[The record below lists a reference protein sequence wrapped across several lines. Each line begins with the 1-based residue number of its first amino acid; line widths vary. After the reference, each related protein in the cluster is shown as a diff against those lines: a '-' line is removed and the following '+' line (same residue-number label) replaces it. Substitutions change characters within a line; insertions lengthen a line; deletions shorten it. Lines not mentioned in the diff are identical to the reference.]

1 MTEKVYYVSYK
12 NDPYHH
18 YRYVCGPYS
27 NGMYASCHVY
37 PLDDG
42 RILQPGV
49 MRMVPASVFAGE
61 IEVDMHES
69 GRVLAAVDRSH
80 PAH

>member
-1 MTEKVYYVSYK
+1 MKETVYYVPCK

-18 YRYVCGPYS
+18 YRYVCGPCD

-42 RILQPGV
+42 RILQPGI
-49 MRMVPASVFAGE
+49 MRMIPESVFAGE
-61 IEVDMHES
+61 IEVEPYEA
-69 GRVLAAVDRSH
+69 GRVLVAVGRSH